1 MQEYGEL
8 ARRGGVETDT
18 ERSRVVPR
26 GSSSRILIRQ
36 CRGPMIRLRRAPLA
50 AQWGADQN
58 RARLEVRRL
67 MRRLSVCCRRG
78 QTGAAGSEKEI
89 SSDPRAPVTAKEANV
104 G

>member
-1 MQEYGEL
+1 
-8 ARRGGVETDT
+8 
-18 ERSRVVPR
+18 
-26 GSSSRILIRQ
+26 
-36 CRGPMIRLRRAPLA
+36 MIRLRRAPLA